1 MVKAIYCG
9 LCISQSADEA
19 HHGPSITGEGREG
32 AMIDR
37 VTSYAPIGVK
47 PEGGGGV
54 GHRVGT
60 LTFSKENYQNPH
72 PRAKKN
78 CQSYQQK

>member
-1 MVKAIYCG
+1 MVNAIYCG

-47 PEGGGGV
+47 PEGGSGSGI
-54 GHRVGT
+54 GWG
-60 LTFSKENYQNPH
+60 L
-72 PRAKKN
+72 
-78 CQSYQQK
+78 